1 MNCACFVPTLL
12 VEFVNYLE
20 RTPEDVEGMSCLQH
34 VLTIGEALMTCTCRQ
49 MCLGSTS
56 NFRLNPCGTGSKG
69 VYSEHKEHI
78 SSYFIT
84 FPLPFKLIWC
94 HMASR
99 SWSETFATRPLRFG
113 YIPELRVHNLYGPTE
128 ASVGVSHFMVDS
140 EPLGT
145 T

>member
-1 MNCACFVPTLL
+1 M
-12 VEFVNYLE
+12 
-20 RTPEDVEGMSCLQH
+20 
-34 VLTIGEALMTCTCRQ
+34 
-49 MCLGSTS
+49 
-56 NFRLNPCGTGSKG
+56 
-69 VYSEHKEHI
+69 
-78 SSYFIT
+78 
-84 FPLPFKLIWC
+84 WC